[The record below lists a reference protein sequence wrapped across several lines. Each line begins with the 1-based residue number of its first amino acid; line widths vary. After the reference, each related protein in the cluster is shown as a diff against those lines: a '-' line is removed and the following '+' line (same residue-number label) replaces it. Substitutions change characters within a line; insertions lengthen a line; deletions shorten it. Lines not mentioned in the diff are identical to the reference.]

1 MIVICLFNVL
11 FNYNILYYYIFM
23 FTEFFCSLLLFFYFL
38 FYFIYYPNLNLEKIL
53 LNRILVN
60 KQEKFVR
67 KLKMTN
73 NNAKYI
79 VHSNLVLVDFR
90 SVIN

>member
-1 MIVICLFNVL
+1 MICLFYVL

-23 FTEFFCSLLLFFYFL
+23 FTEFFCSLLFFIIIICL
-38 FYFIYYPNLNLEKIL
+38 FYLIYYPNLNLEKIL
-53 LNRILVN
+53 LNSILVN
-60 KQEKFVR
+60 KQEQFVR

-79 VHSNLVLVDFR
+79 VHSNLVLDDFR